1 MHLTSVRDISLAFLL
16 VGAAV
21 LTGCAP
27 RTTGPSRDHGIA
39 ESNTTVR
46 PIRAPLTPLPPEA
59 ATAGITHFTFIAY
72 GDSRGRH
79 DGEALQYEHG
89 LVVQRMLER
98 IASMAAAHDSVRFVV
113 WSGDAAVDGRI
124 PAQWNVSFDPLVERI
139 TGAGVPFFPAP
150 GNHDVAHTATRDSPD
165 RQQAL
170 ENYYAAFGLLI
181 PPAGA
186 PRRLAGYPTYAFGYG
201 NSFLI
206 GWDSNIASDSAQFSW
221 IRAELEGLDRTR
233 YPNVFVFQ
241 HHPAFSS
248 GRHGGAHADDQTLVI
263 RARYMPLFRK
273 HHIRL
278 ILAGHEHLFEHWV
291 ERYQDGA
298 GSSYRIDQIV
308 TGGGGAPIY
317 TYTSEPDLR
326 DYLKSGSAEKV
337 SVQHLVKPGT
347 TESSNP
353 YHFVIVHVDG
363 TNIRIEVVG
372 AEHEFHP
379 YGVPTIGLGPTVT
392 DR

>member
-1 MHLTSVRDISLAFLL
+1 M
-16 VGAAV
+16 
-21 LTGCAP
+21 
-27 RTTGPSRDHGIA
+27 
-39 ESNTTVR
+39 R
-46 PIRAPLTPLPPEA
+46 PIGAPLAPLPPEA
-59 ATAGITHFTFIAY
+59 ATADITHFTFIAY

-79 DGEALQYEHG
+79 DGQALQYEHG
-89 LVVQRMLER
+89 LVVQSMLKR
-98 IASMAAAHDSVRFVV
+98 IASIGSAHDSVRFVV
-113 WSGDAAVDGRI
+113 WSGDATVDGRI

-150 GNHDVAHTATRDSPD
+150 GNHDVAHTDTRDSRD
-165 RQQAL
+165 REQAL
-170 ENYYAAFGLLI
+170 KNYYSAFEYLI

-206 GWDSNIASDSAQFSW
+206 GWDSNIASDSTQFAW
-221 IRAELEGLDRTR
+221 IRAQLEGLDRTR

-248 GRHGGAHADDQTLVI
+248 GRHGGPHADEQTLVI
-263 RARYMPLFRK
+263 RTRYMPLFLK
-273 HHIRL
+273 HHVRL

-298 GSSYRIDQIV
+298 GKSYRLDQIV
-308 TGGGGAPIY
+308 SGGGGAPIY
-317 TYTSEPDLR
+317 TYTSEPDLS
-326 DYLKSGSAEKV
+326 DYLKSGSALKGSLE
-337 SVQHLVKPGT
+337 HLVRPGT

-363 TNIRIEVVG
+363 TDIRIEVVG
-372 AEHEFHP
+372 AEHDFHP
-379 YGVPTIGLGPTVT
+379 YGVSTMDLGPTVT
-392 DR
+392 NR

>member
-1 MHLTSVRDISLAFLL
+1 MHLTNVRDISCSLFL
-16 VGAAV
+16 VCAIGVA
-21 LTGCAP
+21 GCSSRTP
-27 RTTGPSRDHGIA
+27 RPSRDHVVAGG
-39 ESNTTVR
+39 NTPVR
-46 PIRAPLTPLPPEA
+46 PIKAPLAPLPPET
-59 ATAGITHFTFIAY
+59 ATTGITHFTFIAY

-89 LVVQRMLER
+89 LVVQSMLKR
-98 IASMAAAHDSVRFVV
+98 IASLAAVHDSVRFVV

-124 PAQWNVSFDPLVERI
+124 PAQWNVSFNPLVERI

-150 GNHDVAHTATRDSPD
+150 GNHDVAHADTRESPD
-165 RQQAL
+165 RERAL
-170 ENYYAAFGLLI
+170 RNYYAAFGFLI

-186 PRRLAGYPTYAFGYG
+186 PRRLAGYPTYAVGYG

-206 GWDSNIASDSAQFSW
+206 GWDSNIASDSTQFAW
-221 IRAELEGLDRTR
+221 IRAQLEALDRTR

-248 GRHGGAHADDQTLVI
+248 GRHGGAHADEQTLEI
-263 RARYMPLFRK
+263 RRRYMPLFRK
-273 HHIRL
+273 HHVRL

-298 GSSYRIDQIV
+298 GKSYRLDQIV
-308 TGGGGAPIY
+308 SGGGGAPIY

-326 DYLKSGSAEKV
+326 DYLKSESAEKV
-337 SVQHLVKPGT
+337 SVEHLVRPGT

-363 TNIRIEVVG
+363 TDIRVEVVG
-372 AEHEFHP
+372 AEHDFYP
-379 YGVPTIGLGPTVT
+379 YGVPTIDLGPTMT